1 MKETLKILFVEDVY
15 ADAELIWHELTKND
29 IKFEKKLVDMKK
41 EYLSALESFK
51 PDLIIS
57 DYSLPQFDGLSALF
71 LRNELT
77 PFTPFILVTGS
88 INEEIA
94 VESMKA
100 GADDYV
106 IKQNLSRLG
115 EAIRGALKKKEVSI
129 EIGASKKALLESEE
143 RFRMLFDKA
152 PIGYQSLD
160 VNGNFIEVNETWLEM
175 LGYSSEEVV
184 GKWFGSFLAPDYVE
198 AFRERFPLFKEWGKV
213 HSEFGM
219 IKKDGSFIT
228 VSFYGRIG
236 HTPDGEFKQTHC
248 VLEDVT
254 ELRLAEETL
263 RESEERFHLA
273 VASSPVPIMIHDED
287 DNVLL
292 LSKGWT
298 DYSGYTIDDIPT
310 MGDWTEAAYGDRSGS
325 SKEYIDNLFN
335 ILKTQDNGEWTVKAK
350 NGSTRIWEFHTTP
363 LGRVNRGKRVLQSLA
378 LDITERKEAEMVL
391 RQKIEELEQFND
403 LTVDR
408 ELKMI
413 ELKKEVNKLLRQA
426 GNEEKYK
433 IVE

>member
-1 MKETLKILFVEDVY
+1 
-15 ADAELIWHELTKND
+15 
-29 IKFEKKLVDMKK
+29 
-41 EYLSALESFK
+41 
-51 PDLIIS
+51 
-57 DYSLPQFDGLSALF
+57 
-71 LRNELT
+71 
-77 PFTPFILVTGS
+77 
-88 INEEIA
+88 
-94 VESMKA
+94 
-100 GADDYV
+100 
-106 IKQNLSRLG
+106 
-115 EAIRGALKKKEVSI
+115 
-129 EIGASKKALLESEE
+129 
-143 RFRMLFDKA
+143 
-152 PIGYQSLD
+152 
-160 VNGNFIEVNETWLEM
+160 
-175 LGYSSEEVV
+175 
-184 GKWFGSFLAPDYVE
+184 
-198 AFRERFPLFKEWGKV
+198 
-213 HSEFGM
+213 
-219 IKKDGSFIT
+219 
-228 VSFYGRIG
+228 
-236 HTPDGEFKQTHC
+236 
-248 VLEDVT
+248 
-254 ELRLAEETL
+254 
-263 RESEERFHLA
+263 
-273 VASSPVPIMIHDED
+273 
-287 DNVLL
+287 VLL